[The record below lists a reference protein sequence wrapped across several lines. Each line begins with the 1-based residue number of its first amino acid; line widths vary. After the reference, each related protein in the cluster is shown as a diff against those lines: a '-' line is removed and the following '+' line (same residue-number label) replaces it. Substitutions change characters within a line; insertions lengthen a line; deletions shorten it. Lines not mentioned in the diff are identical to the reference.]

1 MSFRDWLADPDTLEE
16 LHEIQAELKC
26 GKPLA
31 VVLMLL
37 MEIGQELH
45 EQNTLILRGV
55 VKDEDDE

>member
-1 MSFRDWLADPDTLEE
+1 MTFRDWLDDADTLEE

-45 EQNTLILRGV
+45 EQNTLLLRGV
-55 VKDEDDE
+55 VEDEDDE